1 MRAKITNKAEEKLI
15 EDLFEPFKNFF
26 FLLQAVTVSTQ
37 DFPNPSV
44 HPSQLMG
51 NLFKS
56 GVFDFHKIIDSLLHD
71 DTPDLI
77 KNLINE
83 TTSKLGVIEN
93 MTLSMVLLIITG
105 NIMVQVLES
114 ADEYLLFSGKSSDK
128 LNELKEKLSFFK
140 NMNKILNSKQVN
152 DETILKKYTILFK
165 EFSRRPTDAELA
177 TPTEKNSTLNEK
189 QKEKLIN
196 KIGRIRRNP
205 EFIIRQINWLK
216 DIVDDKRIKDYDLKK
231 SASDEMS
238 RLAISLDKQTR
249 KQQKYQ
255 RRKELPLDEDSYIS
269 END

>member
-1 MRAKITNKAEEKLI
+1 
-15 EDLFEPFKNFF
+15 
-26 FLLQAVTVSTQ
+26 
-37 DFPNPSV
+37 
-44 HPSQLMG
+44 
-51 NLFKS
+51 
-56 GVFDFHKIIDSLLHD
+56 
-71 DTPDLI
+71 
-77 KNLINE
+77 
-83 TTSKLGVIEN
+83 
-93 MTLSMVLLIITG
+93 MVLLIITG